1 MKSFTAEFP
10 IIGQKINTAEIIAVG
25 TELLLGQTLNTNARD
40 IALELSELG
49 ISCFY
54 QAVVGDNPER
64 LEEVL
69 RQSLGRAD
77 LVITTGGLGP
87 TEDDITMEISA
98 KIAETELVYNKE
110 AEGWIKDIFAVLG
123 KEPSSNN
130 WKQALLPVKAK
141 ILYNSAGTAPGAL
154 YQLTHEGTNKYLALL
169 PGPPAEMNQMFQQEL
184 KPWLKTCAD
193 ERLYHVYLR
202 TTGLGESDLTERIA
216 DIIHAQN
223 EISIAP
229 YASIG
234 DVTLRLSLMGSKE
247 LAPEELEQRFRPV
260 IEQIKFR
267 VGEYIY
273 SEDNKTLPEVV
284 LELLA
289 ARQATVGFAESCTGG
304 LVSAEL
310 TKIPGASK
318 SLAGGIV
325 SYSNEI
331 KESLLGVSPEIIGS
345 EGAVSEASAL
355 AMAAGARAQLG
366 VDYAVSITG
375 IAGPDGG
382 SKEKPVGTV
391 WFGLADAEGTL
402 AEHFHIGG
410 DRARI
415 RKIATLTALN
425 LLRKRLLQI
434 I

>member
-1 MKSFTAEFP
+1 M
-10 IIGQKINTAEIIAVG
+10 
-25 TELLLGQTLNTNARD
+25 
-40 IALELSELG
+40 
-49 ISCFY
+49 
-54 QAVVGDNPER
+54 
-64 LEEVL
+64 
-69 RQSLGRAD
+69 
-77 LVITTGGLGP
+77 
-87 TEDDITMEISA
+87 
-98 KIAETELVYNKE
+98 
-110 AEGWIKDIFAVLG
+110 
-123 KEPSSNN
+123 
-130 WKQALLPVKAK
+130 
-141 ILYNSAGTAPGAL
+141 
-154 YQLTHEGTNKYLALL
+154 
-169 PGPPAEMNQMFQQEL
+169 
-184 KPWLKTCAD
+184 
-193 ERLYHVYLR
+193 
-202 TTGLGESDLTERIA
+202 
-216 DIIHAQN
+216 
-223 EISIAP
+223 
-229 YASIG
+229 
-234 DVTLRLSLMGSKE
+234 
-247 LAPEELEQRFRPV
+247 
-260 IEQIKFR
+260 
-267 VGEYIY
+267 
-273 SEDNKTLPEVV
+273 
-284 LELLA
+284 A
-289 ARQATVGFAESCTGG
+289 ARQATDGFAESCTGG

-331 KESLLGVSPEIIGS
+331 KESILGVSPEIIGS

-355 AMAAGARAQLG
+355 AMAAGARSQLG